1 MRAKFSTLKAMDVS
15 ELVERIAVMER
26 RIAELE
32 AENQALREENA
43 ALKSRLAEKNRNSSN
58 SDRPPSSDG
67 LRKTQS
73 LRKPSGKK
81 PGGQPGHK
89 GHTLETTSSPDHV
102 IEHRPEVC
110 SGCGTTFGDAA
121 TVEKTERRQIY
132 DLPESIKLEVT
143 EHRAQQV
150 VCPCCG
156 VRNGAAFPKGV
167 SGRTQYGP
175 RIASLALSLHHEHS
189 VSCHRTTQIL
199 NQLAGARFCAG
210 TLANVTRRAG
220 KVAAEDAPA
229 RQTALKAETATHADE
244 TGVRVAGRTYW
255 THTWTSSVSGGG
267 IVDLQLSERRGAEG
281 MKHLEACQGLLVH
294 DGWKSYEKIEGAVHV
309 LCNAHHLRELAFFNQ
324 KSENKQKPENNWAG
338 RLARLLVMAW
348 HEVKAARAAGRQL
361 PPETVRAYR
370 KRAAETLKAG
380 RAAHPPPTRKP
391 GQRGRTPKSK
401 ELNFIERFEKN
412 ADAIWRFL
420 TDPNAPFDNNA
431 AERSIRMLKVGMK
444 MRGCFR
450 TVDGAKAHLAL
461 RSSMLTA
468 NNQGY
473 DTPKVLNDLYR
484 RYLLG

>member
-1 MRAKFSTLKAMDVS
+1 MLKKSVKFSTFKPMDVS
-15 ELVERIAVMER
+15 TLLERIAAMEQR
-26 RIAELE
+26 TAELE

-43 ALKSRLAEKNRNSSN
+43 ALKDCLAERSRNSAN

-73 LRKPSGKK
+73 LRKASGKK

-110 SGCGTTFGDAA
+110 SGCGTTFRDAA
-121 TVEKTERRQIY
+121 TVEKTERRQVY

-156 VRNGAAFPKGV
+156 VRNRAAFPEGV
-167 SGRTQYGP
+167 RGRTQYGP

-189 VSCHRTTQIL
+189 VSCHRTIQIL

-229 RQTALKAETATHADE
+229 RQAALQDEAATCADE
-244 TGVRVAGRTYW
+244 TGLQVAGSIYW
-255 THTWTSSVSGGG
+255 VHTWTSAATGCGA
-267 IVDLQLSERRGAEG
+267 VDLQLSERRGAEG

-309 LCNAHHLRELAFFNQ
+309 LCNAHHLRELAFFKQ
-324 KSENKQKPENNWAG
+324 KSENKWAG

-361 PPETVRAYR
+361 PPETVSAYR

-401 ELNFIERFEKN
+401 ELNFIERFEKG

-420 TDPNAPFDNNA
+420 TNPNAPFDNNA

-450 TVDGAKAHLAL
+450 TADGARAHLAL

-468 NNQGY
+468 KNQGAN
-473 DTPKVLNDLYR
+473 TPHIFKDIYR
-484 RYLLG
+484 RHLLG